1 MDTKKLKLQYFVL
14 LSAIKSAI
22 DEWNPYDLLPDAPSD
37 EFDGESRMIA
47 AEIKYDDTV
56 DKIAEVV
63 SKIFS
68 QQFEPQFFR
77 VEDCHDVAAKIRL
90 NIDCSIAKFSL

>member
-1 MDTKKLKLQYFVL
+1 MDTKKLKLKYNVL
-14 LSAIKSAI
+14 LRAIKAAI
-22 DEWNPYDLLPDAPSD
+22 DEWNPYGLLPDAPCD

-47 AEIKYDDTV
+47 AEIEDDDSA

-90 NIDCSIAKFSL
+90 NIDRSHIK

>member
-1 MDTKKLKLQYFVL
+1 MDAKRLKLQYL
-14 LSAIKSAI
+14 LSAIKTAI
-22 DEWNPYDLLPDAPSD
+22 DEWNPYGLLPDAPND

-68 QQFEPQFFR
+68 QQFEPQYFH

-90 NIDCSIAKFSL
+90 NIDCSYIN